1 MYCSPAC
8 KDHTVA
14 NAAGF
19 LDYIMCKSH
28 YGFSVCP
35 ALPRPVQSFAKI
47 LKIEIYIFLH
57 LL

>member
-1 MYCSPAC
+1 MHWLPAC

-19 LDYIMCKSH
+19 LDYITHKCH

-35 ALPRPVQSFAKI
+35 ALPRPVQSFATI
-47 LKIEIYIFLH
+47 LKVQIYISLY

>member
-19 LDYIMCKSH
+19 LDYIMRKSH

-47 LKIEIYIFLH
+47 LKIEI
-57 LL
+57 